1 MFLNSALIQAN
12 SGMKNYRQRTVTL
25 HYSYFM
31 SYMAVNCAKFEKN
44 LDSTFYSRELPQDI
58 KLVVD
63 IVNL

>member
-1 MFLNSALIQAN
+1 MT
-12 SGMKNYRQRTVTL
+12 NYGQRMVIASL

-63 IVNL
+63 IVNLSL